1 MRNRSP
7 RSFTVENKS
16 GGRDQRTFIPH
27 RATTPAIPRPA
38 LSWPPPA
45 EPKVPAVEAR
55 RILPSLIEAEPMQVE
70 PDPAQ
75 VQPVRERASDERS
88 SKPRR
93 GRPPKAK
100 PVAAATVEEP
110 IAGTTSKA
118 APAEPVSPPASR
130 PPAAPLVRTA
140 KPAAT
145 LPLGERWKRR
155 LNRWA
160 R

>member
-1 MRNRSP
+1 
-7 RSFTVENKS
+7 
-16 GGRDQRTFIPH
+16 
-27 RATTPAIPRPA
+27 
-38 LSWPPPA
+38 
-45 EPKVPAVEAR
+45 
-55 RILPSLIEAEPMQVE
+55 MQVE
-70 PDPAQ
+70 PEAAQ
-75 VQPVRERASDERS
+75 VQPVRERASEEWP

-118 APAEPVSPPASR
+118 APAELVSPPASR
-130 PPAAPLVRTA
+130 TPTAPQIRTA
-140 KPAAT
+140 KPGAT